1 MHFEEGHLYHIYN
14 QGNNRQKIFFER
26 ENYLFFLRKMRVYL
40 LPYCDVLAYCL
51 MPNHFHWTVL
61 VNNVALFV
69 GGAGRTETNGDET
82 VGVTQSDTN
91 GWRPGRKE
99 TNGDETVGVTQSD
112 TDSWGKAKERTLND
126 SIGILLRSYTRA
138 INKHQKRS
146 GKLIREK
153 TKAECLTQQNG
164 LSPSFYNSF
173 KGTVINIEYSENDYP
188 QVCFNYI
195 HQNPVKAGLVKE
207 AVHWEFSS
215 APDFAGKRNG
225 TLTNKYVAKKYVD
238 LIV

>member
-1 MHFEEGHLYHIYN
+1 MQFEEGHLYHIYN

-51 MPNHFHWTVL
+51 MPNHFHWMVL

-69 GGAGRTETNGDET
+69 GSAGRT
-82 VGVTQSDTN
+82 
-91 GWRPGRKE
+91 E

-207 AVHWEFSS
+207 AVLWEFSS